1 MSIIEYIQEPD
12 SATPVP
18 RLGATP
24 PPRKIR
30 QTRYTRFGK
39 RALDLTIALLLV
51 PLIAPVV
58 LVLALM
64 VRRDGGAALFGHRR
78 IGRNG
83 KAFKCW
89 KIRTM
94 VPDAE
99 RRLLAYLRE
108 NPEAAAEWARDHK
121 LENDPRITRLGNF
134 LRRSSLDEL
143 PQLWNVIRGEMSL
156 VGPRPIVRSE
166 LHKYGHARGAYL
178 AMKPGVT
185 GLWQVSG
192 RNDVSYDERIAMDLR
207 YADSMSMGSD
217 LMIIAKTAGAVLDRT
232 GK

>member
-1 MSIIEYIQEPD
+1 MTDI
-12 SATPVP
+12 
-18 RLGATP
+18 G
-24 PPRKIR
+24 IR
-30 QTRYTRFGK
+30 NGIKTAQASKFELLSTAFEKPSFYTRFGK

-78 IGRNG
+78 SGRNG

-166 LHKYGHARGAYL
+166 LHKYGRARGAYL

>member
-1 MSIIEYIQEPD
+1 MTDIGIRNGIKTAQASEYD
-12 SATPVP
+12 LLSTKFDKAT
-18 RLGATP
+18 L
-24 PPRKIR
+24 
-30 QTRYTRFGK
+30 YTRFGK
-39 RALDLTIALLLV
+39 RALDLTLALLLV
-51 PLIAPVV
+51 PVLAPVV
-58 LVLALM
+58 LVLALL
-64 VRRDGGAALFGHRR
+64 VRRDGGDALFGHRR

-83 KAFKCW
+83 KVFKCW

-94 VPDAE
+94 VPNAE

-121 LENDPRITRLGNF
+121 LENDPRITKLGNF

-143 PQLWNVIRGEMSL
+143 PQLWNVIKGEMSL

-166 LHKYGHARGAYL
+166 LHKYGTARAAYL

-192 RNDVSYDERIAMDLR
+192 RNDVSYDERIAMDLT
-207 YADSMSMGSD
+207 YADSMSMTGD
-217 LMIIAKTAGAVLDRT
+217 LGIIAKTAGAVLDRT

>member
-1 MSIIEYIQEPD
+1 MTDIGIRNGIKTAQASEYD
-12 SATPVP
+12 LLSTKFDKAT
-18 RLGATP
+18 L
-24 PPRKIR
+24 
-30 QTRYTRFGK
+30 YTRFGK
-39 RALDLTIALLLV
+39 RALDLTLALLLV
-51 PLIAPVV
+51 PVLAPVV
-58 LVLALM
+58 LVLALL
-64 VRRDGGAALFGHRR
+64 VRRDGGDALFGHRR

-83 KAFKCW
+83 KVFKCW

-94 VPDAE
+94 VPNAE

-121 LENDPRITRLGNF
+121 LENDPRITKLGNF

-143 PQLWNVIRGEMSL
+143 PQLWNVIKGEMSL

-166 LHKYGHARGAYL
+166 LHKYGAARAAYL

-192 RNDVSYDERIAMDLR
+192 RNDVTYDERIAMDLT
-207 YADSMSMGSD
+207 YADDMSMTSD